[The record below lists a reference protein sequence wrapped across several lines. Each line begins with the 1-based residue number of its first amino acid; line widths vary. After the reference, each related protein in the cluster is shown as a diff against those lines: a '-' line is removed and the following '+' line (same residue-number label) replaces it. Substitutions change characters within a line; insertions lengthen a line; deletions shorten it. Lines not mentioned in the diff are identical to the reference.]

1 LGELW
6 RTPLLGLSENESW
19 QGVWSLN
26 LRFSSGNVLI
36 KNGDSQE
43 LVSAILE
50 IYPLAGVPYAGWT
63 KEEAPGINPGP

>member
-1 LGELW
+1 M
-6 RTPLLGLSENESW
+6 S
-19 QGVWSLN
+19 
-26 LRFSSGNVLI
+26 FI